1 MKAFYHMGRLV
12 TVLSRARR
20 RTFGALI
27 VSAVVVSL
35 PAADGWWRADQG
47 PSRVEARE
55 SADFV
60 RLEEYDG
67 ARTYYPTDR
76 WHRAARP
83 EMLGWSSKTLADA
96 KAESERLGTSA
107 VVIVENGVVV
117 DAWGNLH
124 KRYQSR
130 SVRKSYLSMLF
141 GQAVADGDIDLSA
154 TLEEL
159 GIDDKSPL
167 TPEERQATVFDLLTA
182 RSGVYHPANFE
193 SRGMRR
199 KRPPRGSHPPGSFWY
214 YNNWDFNALGTIYE
228 RATGDSIFDAFRRQI
243 AGPLQMQHHR
253 AEDTTYFRGRHSV
266 HPAYRFRMSPLDLAR
281 IGLLYLRHGVW
292 QGRQV
297 LPAGWVAQS
306 TRAYVDTGRIGFH
319 AGYGFMWWVGED
331 GFAAVGARGQRLFV
345 MPARNLVIV
354 HIVDADEKDRRMRTK
369 QIRVL
374 LQKILGAQTGARS
387 DLGDP
392 PAQRPSRAAAF
403 AGGGGRPA
411 PMPLAAG
418 AN

>member
-1 MKAFYHMGRLV
+1 MEAFYHMGRIV

-20 RTFGALI
+20 WTLGVLI
-27 VSAVVVSL
+27 VSAMAVGL
-35 PAADGWWRADQG
+35 PAVNGWWRADNG

-60 RLEEYDG
+60 RLTTYDG
-67 ARTYYPTDR
+67 TRSYYPTDR

-107 VVIVENGVVV
+107 LVIVENGVVV
-117 DAWGNLH
+117 DAWGNLR

-130 SVRKSYLSMLF
+130 SMRKSYLSMLF
-141 GQAVADGDIDLSA
+141 GKAVADGDVDLSA
-154 TLEEL
+154 TLEDL
-159 GIDDKSPL
+159 GIDDEPPL

-228 RATGDSIFDAFRRQI
+228 RATGESIFDAFRQQI
-243 AGPLQMQHHR
+243 AGPLQMQHHQ
-253 AEDTTYFRGRHSV
+253 AEDTTYFNGKHSL

-281 IGLLYLRHGVW
+281 IGLLYLRDGVW
-292 QGRQV
+292 QGREI
-297 LPAGWVAQS
+297 LPAGWVEQS
-306 TRAYVDTGRIGFH
+306 TRAYVDTGRIGFY
-319 AGYGFMWWVGED
+319 AGYGFMWWVGKD

-345 MPARNLVIV
+345 MPSRNLVIV
-354 HIVDADEKDRRMRTK
+354 HLVDADEKDRRMRTK

-374 LQKILGAQTGARS
+374 LQKILSARTAARS
-387 DLGDP
+387 DGGAP
-392 PAQRPSRAAAF
+392 PPYRTAAV
-403 AGGGGRPA
+403 
-411 PMPLAAG
+411 LAVGAG
-418 AN
+418 AR